1 MRPVSH
7 SLVEHLPAS
16 IDRVFAVLADPAR
29 VPDWLPGC
37 SAAQSERPLQH
48 GVWLR
53 ARFKKRV
60 SIFEVV
66 EFLPPKR
73 LGFLER
79 GQRKNAQLFF
89 RLEPAGAS
97 TTVTVREVWQPGSAG
112 AWVRGRVLPKRD
124 PDRYL
129 AAILENLGRII
140 GAADSG
146 H

>member
-1 MRPVSH
+1 MRPVSY
-7 SLVEHLPAS
+7 SRVGFLPAP
-16 IDRVFAVLADPAR
+16 IDQVFAALTDPR
-29 VPDWLPGC
+29 HICKWLPGC
-37 SAAQSERPLQH
+37 SAAQSERPLQQ

-89 RLEPAGAS
+89 GLEAAGAS

-129 AAILENLGRII
+129 AAILENLGRIV
-140 GAADSG
+140 GST
-146 H
+146 